1 LDCIKFIWIF
11 TIRIFKPIFSILYPD
26 YGPSIDDNHS
36 FIVNYKMGEQK
47 SLGTHVDQSHI
58 TINVCL
64 GKIFEGGDLYF
75 KCLLKDINSEEKKDL
90 IHTHKKGLAV
100 LHRGDM
106 IHGATPIESGE
117 RMNLII
123 WYRSKEHM
131 TITYELKEN
140 EG

>member
-1 LDCIKFIWIF
+1 
-11 TIRIFKPIFSILYPD
+11 
-26 YGPSIDDNHS
+26 
-36 FIVNYKMGEQK
+36 
-47 SLGTHVDQSHI
+47 
-58 TINVCL
+58 
-64 GKIFEGGDLYF
+64 
-75 KCLLKDINSEEKKDL
+75 
-90 IHTHKKGLAV
+90 
-100 LHRGDM
+100 M